1 MVRYLAA
8 LPLLLGGAAQA
19 QATFYFEASTPYLSA
34 ADIPA
39 GFYAGDAPG
48 FLDTLEDDSLDGGLS
63 GSAGGVIGAEDWGS
77 YVDSVAADSP
87 GIGRSWFNINGV
99 GGVSFSFTGP
109 VLPTAF
115 GLVVTDASGPVTFS
129 AFDALGASLGEWT
142 RTGFQDAGS
151 NGGTAEDRFFG
162 VTSAGGIASIKVT
175 SAGGGLELDHLQYGQ
190 MVAAVPEPG
199 SWALLLAGLGATAL
213 RLRPRAR

>member
-1 MVRYLAA
+1 MFRA
-8 LPLLLGGAAQA
+8 LVAIPLLAGAAQA
-19 QATFYFEASTPYLSA
+19 QAEFFFEQGTSYLSTA
-34 ADIPA
+34 NIPA
-39 GFYAGDAPG
+39 GFYAGDAPA
-48 FLDTLEDDSLDGGLS
+48 FLDNLEDDSLGGGLT

-77 YVDSVAADSP
+77 LVDSVAADSP
-87 GIGRSWFNINGV
+87 GIGRSWFSLNG
-99 GGVSFSFTGP
+99 GAGVTFSFTGP

-129 AFDALGASLGEWT
+129 AFDGLGASLGEWT
-142 RTGFQDAGS
+142 RTGFQDGGS
-151 NGGTAEDRFFG
+151 GGGTAEDRFFG

-213 RLRPRAR
+213 RLRQRAR